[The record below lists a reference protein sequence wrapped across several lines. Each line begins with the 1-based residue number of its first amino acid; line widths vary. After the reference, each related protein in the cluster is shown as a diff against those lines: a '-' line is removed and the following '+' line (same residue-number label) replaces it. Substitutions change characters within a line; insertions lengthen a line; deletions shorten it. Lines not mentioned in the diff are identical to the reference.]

1 MPPRTAAHGRA
12 QRAGLRGSGMAGWR
26 LPVSGWAPL
35 TARKIPQAACGAA
48 WALRRLGICSVC
60 APALRAPSICP
71 ILQGVLRDGGAP
83 AGAGAAGGADAGAA
97 VPAQRGMRALC
108 RQGTESGFRG
118 TAAAPRNRLGHT
130 SPLYCQGVQE
140 TVGDSGPAP
149 ALARRGPHPRASE
162 PRAGKRKTGM
172 GKGRQSLAWGR
183 CRYAQAAP
191 GPTGSIHGGPQL
203 HRFRGVAG
211 LAGDGGPA
219 WRRGGI
225 PRHYSQSCSC
235 QPRIPPTGSLG
246 GTSPRK
252 GAITRACRC
261 ADRSSK
267 TMQGKKQAQACPRD
281 GCGASGNL
289 RVRRIAA
296 SGGVKIGAVS
306 RLTEMKIFS
315 GIVDR
320 SCRRRR

>member
-1 MPPRTAAHGRA
+1 MSPPKNATPYRRARPRSARGLARIRHGR
-12 QRAGLRGSGMAGWR
+12 MA

-35 TARKIPQAACGAA
+35 TARKIPQEPAARPGRCAVLGSARYA
-48 WALRRLGICSVC
+48 RLRSRNAGFVQTWDGERLPGY
-60 APALRAPSICP
+60 R
-71 ILQGVLRDGGAP
+71 GGAP
-83 AGAGAAGGADAGAA
+83 Y
-97 VPAQRGMRALC
+97 
-108 RQGTESGFRG
+108 
-118 TAAAPRNRLGHT
+118 RLGHI
-130 SPLYCQGVQE
+130 SPRDCQGVQE

-235 QPRIPPTGSLG
+235 QPRSPGPAATPAEAENHARQKTGTGLPAGRLWRIRESSRPKNRRVG
-246 GTSPRK
+246 SKSGDW
-252 GAITRACRC
+252 CRV
-261 ADRSSK
+261 AFNR
-267 TMQGKKQAQACPRD
+267 
-281 GCGASGNL
+281 NEN
-289 RVRRIAA
+289 I
-296 SGGVKIGAVS
+296 
-306 RLTEMKIFS
+306 
-315 GIVDR
+315 
-320 SCRRRR
+320 